1 MNRRNIR
8 EHVFRMVFEKDF
20 YERAE
25 LPGQLLLYLDDVEA
39 LQEEKDY
46 LMERALQVV
55 DLADEIDQEIDETSE
70 SWRISRIGK
79 VDLAIL
85 RLAVYEIRHDEAIPV
100 SVAINEA
107 VELAKKY
114 GGDRSYGFI
123 NGILA
128 KMVREHPE
136 LSDKDKKAALDTES
150 TEQNCTAEN
159 RTAIGETPAEKEEA
173 ADKETAEACREG

>member
-1 MNRRNIR
+1 MAQEKLAGKVEKHMAQTMNRRNIR

-25 LPGQLLLYLDDVEA
+25 LPQQLLLYLEDVEA
-39 LQEEKDY
+39 MPEEKDY

-55 DLADEIDQEIDETSE
+55 DLSDQIDREIDEISE
-70 SWRISRIGK
+70 SWRIGRIGK
-79 VDLAIL
+79 ADLAIL
-85 RLAVYEIRHDEAIPV
+85 RLAVYELKHDDSIPV

-114 GGDRSYGFI
+114 GGERSYGFI

-128 KMVREHPE
+128 RMVKEHPE
-136 LSDKDKKAALDTES
+136 LADKDPRLSRQDGKPS
-150 TEQNCTAEN
+150 
-159 RTAIGETPAEKEEA
+159 AEKIPA
-173 ADKETAEACREG
+173 ADEEGLE

>member
-25 LPGQLLLYLDDVEA
+25 LPKQLLLYLEDVEA
-39 LQEEKDY
+39 VQEEKDY

-55 DLADEIDQEIDETSE
+55 DLSEQIDAEIDEISE

-79 VDLAIL
+79 ADLAIL
-85 RLAVYEIRHDEAIPV
+85 RLAVYEIRHDDKIPV

-114 GGDRSYGFI
+114 GGERSYGFI

-128 KMVREHPE
+128 KMVKDHPE
-136 LSDKDKKAALDTES
+136 LAHKDLKLSKEAKERN
-150 TEQNCTAEN
+150 E
-159 RTAIGETPAEKEEA
+159 EKEPSGEEA
-173 ADKETAEACREG
+173 LAKDGEGFE